1 MELTY
6 KQLRAQCDPKIFRF
20 QDTAEITAR
29 GEVIGQDRAQRALE
43 FGLKVK
49 QPGYNIYLA
58 GPTGTGKTSLA
69 QLLIE
74 KRAAQETVPDDWCY
88 VHNFDTPNR
97 PLAIDL
103 PAGKGKHL
111 QKDME
116 HLITTLRQEIPRAF
130 ESESFETQKNEALN
144 SFITETNRM
153 YSQAEKKAKELS
165 YTLNR
170 TSQGIGS
177 VPLKDGQPITQEQ
190 FDALPEI
197 EKNSILTTGQKV
209 QEIINEGLREY
220 RGLEKSI
227 RHQVSLLEQ
236 ETARMVLSPLMEEL
250 YKTYRPYEKVIS
262 YLEKVQADIMN
273 NVDLFTETEE
283 GQTQVAF
290 FKRLDKRTGLK
301 KYRVNLLVDNSQ
313 MQHAPVIFENNAT
326 YSNIFGSVEYEG
338 EFGILSTD
346 FTKIKGG
353 SIHRANGGY
362 LVLQVRDLL
371 RFFVVYDTLKRVLK
385 TGEAVVESVYKNYG
399 FASNDALEPESIP
412 INIKVILIG
421 DQEIY
426 HALYHYDEDFQ
437 KLFKVRCDFSS
448 DMERDRTHLRKYAHF
463 VASICQEKGLLPFS
477 RTAVAAVV
485 DYGTRM
491 ADDQGRLSTHFN
503 RLAEIVYEAEVGAR
517 EAKQTVVE
525 AEHVKT
531 AIQEKVY
538 RVSLVEERMQD
549 YIRRGTILIDVEGEK
564 VGQLNGLAVYNLGDY
579 AFGLPSR
586 ITAKTFMGER
596 GVVNIEREIKM
607 SGNIHSKG
615 VLILS
620 GYLGGKFAQKYPLS
634 LSASFTFEQNYS
646 GIEGDSA
653 SSTELYALLS
663 SLAGIPLKQYIAVTG
678 SVNQNGDIQPVGGIN
693 EKIEGFFKICQ
704 QKGLNG
710 SQGVIIPIQNVVNL
724 MLNDEVVEA
733 VKSKSFHIWAIA
745 SIDQGLELL
754 TGLTAGEADERGEY
768 PPGTIYCQVAKKLK
782 EWAQRRERGH
792 KKEIA
797 SNRYT
802 KKGSAKK

>member
-1 MELTY
+1 LELTY

-20 QDTAEITAR
+20 QDTSEVTTRA
-29 GEVIGQDRAQRALE
+29 EVIGQVRAERALE

-49 QPGYNIYLA
+49 QQGYNIYLA
-58 GPTGTGKTSLA
+58 GPTGTGKSSLA
-69 QLLIE
+69 QLLVA
-74 KRAAQETVPDDWCY
+74 KRAAKEQVPDDWCY
-88 VHNFDTPNR
+88 VYNFDIPNR
-97 PLAIDL
+97 PLAINL
-103 PAGKGKHL
+103 PAGEGKRL
-111 QKDME
+111 LKDME
-116 HLITTLRQEIPRAF
+116 HLISTLRHEIPRAY
-130 ESESFETQKNEALN
+130 ESEGFENQKNAVLN

-153 YSQAEKKAKELS
+153 YSQAEKKAQELS

-170 TSQGIGS
+170 SSQGIGS

-190 FDALPEI
+190 FDALPDN
-197 EKNSILTTGQKV
+197 EKNNILETGQKV

-220 RGLEKSI
+220 RGMEKNI
-227 RHQVSLLEQ
+227 RQKVTLLEQ
-236 ETARMVLSPLMEEL
+236 EAARLVLSPLMTEL
-250 YKTYRPYEKVIS
+250 YNTYRQYQKVLT
-262 YLEKVQADIMN
+262 YLEKVQADILSN
-273 NVDLFTETEE
+273 LELFTDSEE
-283 GQTQVAF
+283 AQTQIAF
-290 FKRLDKRTGLK
+290 FKRLDKKSGLK
-301 KYRVNLLVDNSQ
+301 KYRINLLVDNSAA
-313 MQHAPVIFENNAT
+313 QHAPVIFETNAT

-338 EFGILSTD
+338 ELGILSTD
-346 FTKIKGG
+346 FTKVKGG

-362 LVLQVRDLL
+362 LVIQARDLL
-371 RFFVVYDTLKRVLK
+371 RFYVVYDTLKRVLK
-385 TGEAVVESVYKNYG
+385 TEQAVVESVYKNYG
-399 FASNDALEPESIP
+399 LASNDTLEPEPIP
-412 INIKVILIG
+412 VNIKVILIG
-421 DQEIY
+421 DQEVY

-448 DMERDRTHLRKYAHF
+448 DMERDRVHLRKYAHF
-463 VASICQEKGLLPFS
+463 IASICQEKQLLPFS

-491 ADDQGRLSTHFN
+491 ADDQERLSTHFN
-503 RLAEIVYEAEVGAR
+503 RLTEVVYESEVLAR
-517 EAKQTVVE
+517 EAKQLVVE
-525 AEHVKT
+525 AEHVKA
-531 AIQEKVY
+531 AIDEKIY
-538 RVSLVEERMQD
+538 RASLIEERMQD

-607 SGNIHSKG
+607 SGHIHSKG

-620 GYLGGKFAQKYPLS
+620 GYLGGKYAQKYPLS

-663 SLAGIPLKQYIAVTG
+663 SLAGVPLKQYVAVTG
-678 SVNQNGDIQPVGGIN
+678 SVNQNGEIQPVGGIN
-693 EKIEGFFKICQ
+693 EKVEGFFKICQ

-710 SQGVIIPIQNVVNL
+710 TQGVIIPIQNIVNL
-724 MLNDEVVEA
+724 MLRDEVVEA
-733 VKSKSFHIWAIA
+733 VKSKSFHIWAIS

-754 TGLTAGEADERGEY
+754 TGLSAGEADDRGEY
-768 PPGTIYCQVAKKLK
+768 PPGTIHHQVAKKLK

-792 KKEIA
+792 KKEAIP
-797 SNRYT
+797 NRYSR
-802 KKGSAKK
+802 KGTPK